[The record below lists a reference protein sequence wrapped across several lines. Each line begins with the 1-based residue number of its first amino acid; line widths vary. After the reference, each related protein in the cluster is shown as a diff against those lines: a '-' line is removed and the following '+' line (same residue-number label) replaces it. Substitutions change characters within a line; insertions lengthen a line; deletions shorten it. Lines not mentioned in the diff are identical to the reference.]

1 MKILFLIIFSLFLIP
16 LVSVATA
23 ETVYDVMAFIQIIQ
37 RDAEGTLIGYLEYED
52 AQIIHVEAFE
62 SMLFWDEDNT
72 IIVEKDG
79 MSFRLNTFE
88 TTVSTDASGLMS
100 TVNLGLMGSDGKYY
114 IAVAV
119 AHDGMRVPQ
128 PEEVTVIWNFLR
140 HV

>member
-23 ETVYDVMAFIQIIQ
+23 DFYDAMAFIQIIQ
-37 RDAEGTLIGYLEYED
+37 RDDEGTLIGYLEYEK
-52 AQIIHVEAFE
+52 AQIINAEAFE
-62 SMLFWDEDNT
+62 AMLSFHEDNKAK
-72 IIVEKDG
+72 IVEKDG
-79 MSFRLNTFE
+79 VSFRLTTFE

-128 PEEVTVIWNFLR
+128 PEEVTVVWNFLR

>member
-23 ETVYDVMAFIQIIQ
+23 ETVYNVMAFIQIIQ
-37 RDAEGTLIGYLEYED
+37 RDAEGTLIGYLEYEE

-62 SMLFWDEDNT
+62 AMLSFHEDT

-79 MSFRLNTFE
+79 LSFRLNTFE

-100 TVNLGLMGSDGKYY
+100 TVNLGLMGSDGKLY

>member
-23 ETVYDVMAFIQIIQ
+23 ETLYDVMAFIQIFQ
-37 RDAEGTLIGYLEYED
+37 RDAEGTLIGYLEYEE
-52 AQIIHVEAFE
+52 AQIINVEAFE
-62 SMLFWDEDNT
+62 AMLSFHDDNT
-72 IIVEKDG
+72 KIIEKDG
-79 MSFRLNTFE
+79 VSYRLTIFE

-100 TVNLGLMGSDGKYY
+100 TVNLGLMGSDGKFY

-128 PEEVTVIWNFLR
+128 PEDVTVIWNFLR

>member
-23 ETVYDVMAFIQIIQ
+23 ETVYDAMAFIQIIQ
-37 RDAEGTLIGYLEYED
+37 RDAEGTLIGYLEYEE
-52 AQIIHVEAFE
+52 AQIINVEAFE
-62 SMLFWDEDNT
+62 AMLSFHDDNT

-79 MSFRLNTFE
+79 VSYRLTTFE
-88 TTVSTDASGLMS
+88 TTVTTDASGLMS

-128 PEEVTVIWNFLR
+128 PEEVTVVWNFLR

>member
-23 ETVYDVMAFIQIIQ
+23 ETVYNVMAFIQIIQ
-37 RDAEGTLIGYLEYED
+37 RDAEGTLIGYLEYEE

-62 SMLFWDEDNT
+62 AMLSFHEDT

-79 MSFRLNTFE
+79 LSFRLNTFE

-100 TVNLGLMGSDGKYY
+100 TVNLGLMGSDGKFY

>member
-23 ETVYDVMAFIQIIQ
+23 ETLYDVMAFIQIFQ
-37 RDAEGTLIGYLEYED
+37 RDAEGTLIGYLEYEQ
-52 AQIIHVEAFE
+52 AQIINVEAFE
-62 SMLFWDEDNT
+62 AMLSFHDDNT
-72 IIVEKDG
+72 KIIEKDG
-79 MSFRLNTFE
+79 VSYRLTIFE

-100 TVNLGLMGSDGKYY
+100 TVNLGLMGSDGKFY

-128 PEEVTVIWNFLR
+128 PEDVTVIWNFLR

>member
-23 ETVYDVMAFIQIIQ
+23 ETLYDVMAFIQIFQ
-37 RDAEGTLIGYLEYED
+37 RDAEGTLIGYLEYEQ
-52 AQIIHVEAFE
+52 AQIINVEAFE
-62 SMLFWDEDNT
+62 AMLSFHDDNT
-72 IIVEKDG
+72 KIIEKDG
-79 MSFRLNTFE
+79 VSYRLTIFE

-114 IAVAV
+114 VAVAV

>member
-1 MKILFLIIFSLFLIP
+1 MLSFH
-16 LVSVATA
+16 
-23 ETVYDVMAFIQIIQ
+23 
-37 RDAEGTLIGYLEYED
+37 ED
-52 AQIIHVEAFE
+52 
-62 SMLFWDEDNT
+62 T

-79 MSFRLNTFE
+79 LSFRLNTFE

-100 TVNLGLMGSDGKYY
+100 TVNLGLMGSDGKLY